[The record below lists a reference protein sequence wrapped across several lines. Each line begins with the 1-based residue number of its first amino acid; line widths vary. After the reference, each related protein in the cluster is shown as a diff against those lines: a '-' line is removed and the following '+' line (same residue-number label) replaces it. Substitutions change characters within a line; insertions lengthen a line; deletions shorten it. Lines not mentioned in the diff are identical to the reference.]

1 MNELL
6 IKIQLLLSSLP
17 KSEKIIAEALLENPE
32 AIEYMTLAQLSRESG
47 ASEAAIVRFSHHL
60 GFDGYT
66 AMKEGFIQS
75 CKNTASL
82 PEQDITQHEAMRTI
96 MEKIYKNNML
106 TLSETLA
113 LVGDEYDQAVDA
125 LISAKAIH
133 FFGTGDAY
141 AVARLAY
148 MKFKRLG
155 IICSC
160 DEDVMLQMI
169 TASNMSNQD
178 VAIAVSYEG
187 RSQNI
192 VRAFKIAKQM
202 GATTISITKIKKS
215 PLMNYTDIMLQI
227 AIHDLT
233 IGRDKVTRR
242 ISDQFILD
250 ALYLGYTSRTRCNLK
265 DQMLRTQIA
274 IDGNKL

>member
-6 IKIQLLLSSLP
+6 LKIQLMLSSLP

-47 ASEAAIVRFSHHL
+47 ASEAAIVRFSRHI

-66 AMKEGFIQS
+66 SMKQGFICS
-75 CKNTASL
+75 REAAVAN
-82 PEQDITQHEAMRTI
+82 PESSIEQHDSMHTI
-96 MEKIYKNNML
+96 MKKIYKNNVMA
-106 TLSETLA
+106 LSETLS
-113 LVGDEYDQAVDA
+113 LVGDEYELAVEALLQAK
-125 LISAKAIH
+125 SIH
-133 FFGTGDAY
+133 FFGTGDAN

-160 DEDVMLQMI
+160 EEDPMLQMV
-169 TASNMSNQD
+169 TASTMTKED
-178 VAIAVSYEG
+178 VAIAISYEG

-192 VRAFKIAKQM
+192 VAALKTAKQM
-202 GATTISITKIKKS
+202 GATTISITKMKKS
-215 PLMNYTDIMLQI
+215 PLMQYTDIMLRI

-233 IGRDKVTRR
+233 VGRDKVTRR
-242 ISDQFILD
+242 VSDQFILD
-250 ALYLGYTSRTRCNLK
+250 ALYLGYVNRSDKNPK
-265 DQMLRTQIA
+265 DMLLRTQIA
-274 IDGNKL
+274 IDGNKI

>member
-6 IKIQLLLSSLP
+6 VKIQLILSSLP

-32 AIEYMTLAQLSRESG
+32 AIEHMTLAQLSRESG
-47 ASEAAIVRFSHHL
+47 ASEAAIVRFSRHL

-66 AMKEGFIQS
+66 AMKQGFIQS
-75 CKNTASL
+75 RQKGGVV
-82 PEQDITQHEAMRTI
+82 PERNIDQYDSMHTI
-96 MEKIYKNNML
+96 MEKIYKNNVL

-113 LVGDEYDQAVDA
+113 LAGDEYEHAVNA
-125 LISAKAIH
+125 LVSAKAIH

-155 IICSC
+155 IVCTC

-169 TASNMSNQD
+169 TASNMSEKD

-187 RSQNI
+187 RSQNV
-192 VRAFKIAKQM
+192 VRAMMIAKQM
-202 GATTISITKIKKS
+202 GATTISITKMRKS
-215 PLMNYTDIMLQI
+215 PLMEYTDIPLLI

-233 IGRDKVTRR
+233 VGRDKVTRR

-250 ALYLGYTSRTRCNLK
+250 ALYLGYANRSRKNFKELLARS
-265 DQMLRTQIA
+265 QIA
-274 IDGNKL
+274 IDGNKI

>member
-1 MNELL
+1 MNDLL
-6 IKIQLLLSSLP
+6 VKIQLMMSSLP

-32 AIEYMTLAQLSRESG
+32 AIEHMTLAQLSRESG
-47 ASEAAIVRFSHHL
+47 ASEAAIVRFSRHL

-66 AMKEGFIQS
+66 AMKQGFITSRENQPVPS
-75 CKNTASL
+75 DR
-82 PEQDITQHEAMRTI
+82 DISQHDSMHTI
-96 MEKIYKNNML
+96 MEKIYKNNVL
-106 TLSETLA
+106 TLSETLSLA
-113 LVGDEYDQAVDA
+113 GDEYDRAVDA
-125 LISAKAIH
+125 LVKAKAIH

-155 IICSC
+155 IVCSC

-169 TASNMSNQD
+169 TASNMSEKD

-187 RSQNI
+187 RSQNV
-192 VRAFKIAKQM
+192 VRALKTAKQM
-202 GATTISITKIKKS
+202 GATTISITKMTKS
-215 PLMNYTDIMLQI
+215 PLMDYTDITLRI

-233 IGRDKVTRR
+233 VGREKVTRR

-250 ALYLGYTSRTRCNLK
+250 ALYLGYANRSKKNFKEL
-265 DQMLRTQIA
+265 LVRTQIA
-274 IDGNKL
+274 IDGNKI

>member
-6 IKIQLLLSSLP
+6 VKIQLMLSALP

-32 AIEYMTLAQLSRESG
+32 AIEHMTLAQLSRESG
-47 ASEAAIVRFSHHL
+47 ASEAAIIRFSRHL

-66 AMKEGFIQS
+66 SMKQGFIHSREKQPLQS
-75 CKNTASL
+75 ERVIGQYDS
-82 PEQDITQHEAMRTI
+82 MRSI
-96 MEKIYKNNML
+96 MEKIYQNNIL

-113 LVGDEYDQAVDA
+113 VAGEEYEKAIDLLVR
-125 LISAKAIH
+125 AKSIH

-141 AVARLAY
+141 AIARLAY

-155 IICSC
+155 ITCSC

-169 TASNMSNQD
+169 TASNMSKND

-187 RSQNI
+187 RSQNV
-192 VRAFKIAKQM
+192 VRALKIAKQM
-202 GATTISITKIKKS
+202 GAATISITKMAKS
-215 PLMNYTDIMLQI
+215 PLMDYTDIALRI

-233 IGRDKVTRR
+233 IGREKVTRR

-250 ALYLGYTSRTRCNLK
+250 ALYLGYANRSQKNFK
-265 DQMLRTQIA
+265 DVLLRTQIA
-274 IDGNKL
+274 IDGNKI

>member
-66 AMKEGFIQS
+66 DMKQGFIQS
-75 CKNTASL
+75 RKNAAPL
-82 PEQDITQHEAMRTI
+82 REQDITQHETMRTI
-96 MEKIYKNNML
+96 MEKICKNNIL
-106 TLSETLA
+106 TLSETLSLA
-113 LVGDEYDQAVDA
+113 GEEYDQAVDA

-155 IICSC
+155 VICSC

-169 TASNMSNQD
+169 TASNMSSQD

-202 GATTISITKIKKS
+202 GATTISITKMKKS
-215 PLMNYTDIMLQI
+215 PDITLQI

-242 ISDQFILD
+242 VSDQFILD
-250 ALYLGYTSRTRCNLK
+250 ALYLGYTNRAQCNLK